1 MAVQSGL
8 RPLLLPTQERQWD
21 ARGARQRFALHATV
35 YRYCTE
41 YLIDVTLHCP
51 KEDECAVCVFAL
63 LMILSR
69 KSTNYG

>member
-1 MAVQSGL
+1 MHVGNG
-8 RPLLLPTQERQWD
+8 RIP
-21 ARGARQRFALHATV
+21 
-35 YRYCTE
+35 RYCTE